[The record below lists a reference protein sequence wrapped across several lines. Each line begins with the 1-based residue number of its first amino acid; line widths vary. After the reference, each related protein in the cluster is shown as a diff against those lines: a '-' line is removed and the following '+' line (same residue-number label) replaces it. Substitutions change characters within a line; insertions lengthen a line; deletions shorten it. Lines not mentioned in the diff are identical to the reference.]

1 MEQRTTHICN
11 RVREFSAKIC
21 GQLKITQ
28 FDENTISRPTQ
39 FGDMKQELPKRKYLS
54 AWTFASNPWMRG
66 FAPPM
71 PTSSTASEMLE
82 SYIRQMPTEELKRFN
97 LFLQH
102 PFTLVC
108 YQFFGLLLSLRTFLC
123 TTSPVC
129 GLITWNLVLLGSMA

>member
-1 MEQRTTHICN
+1 
-11 RVREFSAKIC
+11 
-21 GQLKITQ
+21 
-28 FDENTISRPTQ
+28 
-39 FGDMKQELPKRKYLS
+39 
-54 AWTFASNPWMRG
+54 MRG

-82 SYIRQMPTEELKRFN
+82 SYIRQMPTEELKRFK

-108 YQFFGLLLSLRTFLC
+108 YQFFLVCFSVLHTSLR